1 MAKEV
6 YANHDEIA
14 GKASGVTAFATT
26 PDVCH
31 TPPPPPP
38 LVAAKIGIPIPY
50 PNFSNSK
57 DTKEGTKTVK
67 IKRKPV
73 VRKNKSYYKTSKGDE
88 PATSQFRKG
97 ILNQTIKGETY
108 ATRWSFDV
116 KFEKK
121 NVVRHT
127 DSSKHN
133 VKKRRSG
140 TAMA

>member
-6 YANHDEIA
+6 YANHDEIS

-38 LVAAKIGIPIPY
+38 LVAAKIGIPVPY
-50 PNFSNSK
+50 PNFSDSC
-57 DTKEGTKTVK
+57 DTVAGTKT
-67 IKRKPV
+67 IKLRGKMAC
-73 VRKNKSYYKTSKGDE
+73 RKNKSYYKTSKGDE
-88 PATSQFRKG
+88 LATSQFRKG

-121 NVVRHT
+121 NVVRHS
-127 DSSKHN
+127 DSTKHN